1 MLKVIRSLL
10 LKIVDDID
18 AGNSNISEGEALE
31 IVDSLK
37 RFTDKEKRLS
47 KYAACEYLNVSRAT
61 FDNYVREGDFMP
73 MDDFYMRRHNR
84 PDEFMDMF
92 DSRGDRFSDRFN
104 ESGMRSGD
112 MDRMMRY
119 MRNSMR
125 GSESEHFTE
134 SEAKYLVADMYHT
147 ENGRKYSGEKFDMHK
162 AKEICERY
170 RGILPTSATVAD
182 VYVAINS
189 QYHDYAELFKNW
201 FGDGIEQKIVESAI
215 VFWFKDADCKAENKV
230 VEYLGEY

>member
-1 MLKVIRSLL
+1 MM
-10 LKIVDDID
+10 
-18 AGNSNISEGEALE
+18 
-31 IVDSLK
+31 
-37 RFTDKEKRLS
+37 
-47 KYAACEYLNVSRAT
+47 YEYLKKKGMGGMNEHEFMDKFKDFMGKYRRSSMRHG
-61 FDNYVREGDFMP
+61 REGDFIP

-92 DSRGDRFSDRFN
+92 DSRSDRFSDRFN

-112 MDRMMRY
+112 MARMMRY

-125 GSESEHFTE
+125 GSESEHCTE

-189 QYHDYAELFKNW
+189 QYHDYVELFKNW

-230 VEYLGEY
+230 VKYLGEY

>member
-1 MLKVIRSLL
+1 MM
-10 LKIVDDID
+10 
-18 AGNSNISEGEALE
+18 
-31 IVDSLK
+31 
-37 RFTDKEKRLS
+37 
-47 KYAACEYLNVSRAT
+47 YEYLKKKGMGGMNEHEFMDKFKDFMGKYRRSSIRHG
-61 FDNYVREGDFMP
+61 REGDFMP
-73 MDDFYMRRHNR
+73 MDDFYMRRHGR

-104 ESGMRSGD
+104 ESGMGGND

-125 GSESEHFTE
+125 NSMSGEHFTE
-134 SEAKYLVADMYHT
+134 SEAEYLVADMYHT

>member
-1 MLKVIRSLL
+1 MEIIEKQVEKVKEVPTDGCYGYGRRDINGKANAGLTLGIIGTALGAWALFGNRRGSGLL
-10 LKIVDDID
+10 GL
-18 AGNSNISEGEALE
+18 AG
-31 IVDSLK
+31 
-37 RFTDKEKRLS
+37 
-47 KYAACEYLNVSRAT
+47 
-61 FDNYVREGDFMP
+61 
-73 MDDFYMRRHNR
+73 
-84 PDEFMDMF
+84 
-92 DSRGDRFSDRFN
+92 
-104 ESGMRSGD
+104 SGMGGND
-112 MDRMMRY
+112 MDKMMRY
-119 MRNSMR
+119 MRNSMN
-125 GSESEHFTE
+125 GEHFTE

-170 RGILPTSATVAD
+170 RGILPTSITVAD
-182 VYVAINS
+182 VYVAVNS